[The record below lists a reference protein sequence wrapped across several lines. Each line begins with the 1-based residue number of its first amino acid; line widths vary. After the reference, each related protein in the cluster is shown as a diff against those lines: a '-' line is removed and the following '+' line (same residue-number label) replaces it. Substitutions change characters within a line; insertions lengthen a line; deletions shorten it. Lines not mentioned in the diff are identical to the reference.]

1 MKIKIFTSQF
11 YAVQEE
17 VNEWIKE
24 NEKKIEVL
32 KIKQSSCYNSNFSSI
47 FVTVMIE
54 YLEVDQK

>member
-54 YLEVDQK
+54 YLELN

>member
-17 VNEWIKE
+17 VNEWIEE
-24 NEKKIEVL
+24 NEEKIEVL

-54 YLEVDQK
+54 YLELEE

>member
-1 MKIKIFTSQF
+1 MFTSQF

-24 NEKKIEVL
+24 NEEKIEVL
-32 KIKQSSCYNSNFSSI
+32 KIKQSSCYNSNFSSV

-54 YLEVDQK
+54 YLELD

>member
-11 YAVQEE
+11 YPVQEE

-24 NEKKIEVL
+24 NEEKIEVL
-32 KIKQSSCYNSNFSSI
+32 KITQSSCYNSNFSSV

-54 YLEVDQK
+54 YLELD

>member
-24 NEKKIEVL
+24 NEEKIEVL

-54 YLEVDQK
+54 YLELEK

>member
-17 VNEWIKE
+17 VNEWIEE
-24 NEKKIEVL
+24 NEEKIEVL
-32 KIKQSSCYNSNFSSI
+32 KIEQSSCYNSNFSSI

-54 YLEVDQK
+54 YLELEE